1 MCIWIAGALR
11 AAGSRKLQSRRTTPA
26 TEQHPRLVEQSPG
39 FANSQPATRI
49 RPTNAR
55 GSMALD
61 KLDKRERGRCQK
73 TNPPHPERG
82 GRCRR
87 CDRIEIA
94 GFEMLNG
101 LIKPL
106 HLIG

>member
-1 MCIWIAGALR
+1 M
-11 AAGSRKLQSRRTTPA
+11 
-26 TEQHPRLVEQSPG
+26 
-39 FANSQPATRI
+39 
-49 RPTNAR
+49 
-55 GSMALD
+55 
-61 KLDKRERGRCQK
+61 QK
-73 TNPPHPERG
+73 HNPPHPERG

-106 HLIG
+106 HLIGQMIEFAAAFQDAV